1 MLRVNYYFR
10 IVEDGQPS
18 PDIIE
23 VWKKYKNVA
32 GNMKKYKNKNEFT

>member
-1 MLRVNYYFR
+1 MANQV
-10 IVEDGQPS
+10 PT
-18 PDIIE
+18 IE